1 MRRPALFALLLIA
14 PILLWAGLPLV
25 SSGQSG
31 KAASVRN
38 KIERTEGRIA
48 GVKRKEVVLT
58 TDITALNN
66 RVDSLDGD
74 INVLQARQN
83 RIQGDLDVKRKE
95 LERLQ
100 LKLREERARL
110 AKLRARLARSRRI
123 LSQRLVELYKA
134 GRPDIVTVILES
146 DGFVDLLERQE
157 FIRRI
162 NDQDERIIRAVRTAR
177 NQSKVASDALADL
190 ESRQQKITAEILSRR
205 NEVASVKLRLVSKQ
219 NAYASARADRAAT
232 LRSVRGH
239 KEELIEDLES
249 LQKEQAEIE
258 GALQGAPG
266 PIRRGSGNMIW
277 PVNGPITGVF
287 GENRGDHIHAGL
299 DIAAPNGTPIRAA
312 DSGTVV
318 LAGPQG
324 GYGNYTCVAHSSSLS
339 TCYAHQSSFAT
350 STGANVSQG
359 EVIGYVGNTGN
370 SSGAHL
376 HFEVRVNG
384 SPVNPLSYL

>member
-31 KAASVRN
+31 KAAAVRE

-48 GVKRKEVVLT
+48 GVQRKEGVLT
-58 TDITALNN
+58 SDITALSN

-110 AKLRARLARSRRI
+110 AKLRARLARSRGI

-177 NQSKVASDALADL
+177 NESKVTSDALATL
-190 ESRQQKITAEILSRR
+190 EARQQKITAEILSRR

-219 NAYASARADRAAT
+219 NAFAGARAERAST

-239 KEELIEDLES
+239 KEELQEDLES
-249 LQKEQAEIE
+249 LQKEQAKIE
-258 GALQGAPG
+258 GVLQGAPG

-277 PVNGPITGVF
+277 PVNGTFTSPF
-287 GENRGDHIHAGL
+287 GQRWGRLHAGI
-299 DIAAPNGTPIRAA
+299 DIAAPSGTPIRAA

-318 LAGPQG
+318 LAGSQG
-324 GYGNYTCVAHSSSLS
+324 GYGNYTCVAHSGSLS
-339 TCYAHQSSFAT
+339 TCYAHQSAFAT

-359 EVIGYVGNTGN
+359 QVIGYVGNTGN
-370 SSGAHL
+370 STGAHL
-376 HFEVRVNG
+376 HFEVRING
-384 SPVNPLSYL
+384 SPVDPMGYL

>member
-31 KAASVRN
+31 KAAAVRE

-48 GVKRKEVVLT
+48 GVQRKEGVLT
-58 TDITALNN
+58 SDITALNK
-66 RVDSLDGD
+66 RVDSLEGD
-74 INVLQARQN
+74 ISVLQARQN

-177 NQSKVASDALADL
+177 NESKVTSDALATL
-190 ESRQQKITAEILSRR
+190 EARQQKITAEILSRR

-219 NAYASARADRAAT
+219 NAFAGARADRAST

-239 KEELIEDLES
+239 KEELQEDLES
-249 LQKEQAEIE
+249 LQKEQAKIE
-258 GALQGAPG
+258 GVLQGAPG

-277 PVNGPITGVF
+277 PVNGTFTSPF
-287 GENRGDHIHAGL
+287 GQRWGRLHAGI
-299 DIAAPNGTPIRAA
+299 DIAAPSGTPIRAA

-318 LAGPQG
+318 LAGSQG
-324 GYGNYTCVAHSSSLS
+324 GYGNYTCVAHSGSLS
-339 TCYAHQSSFAT
+339 TCYAHQSAFAT

-359 EVIGYVGNTGN
+359 QVIGYVGNTGN
-370 SSGAHL
+370 STGAHL
-376 HFEVRVNG
+376 HFEVRING
-384 SPVNPLSYL
+384 SPVDPMGYL